1 MLNSHELLDLQIEKL
16 QEELEE
22 VTLKFRATQSK
33 DNLYGYMRMMENI
46 RVSIEKLEAEKAST
60 TP

>member
-1 MLNSHELLDLQIEKL
+1 MLNSHELLDMQIEKL

-22 VTLKFRATQSK
+22 VTLKFRATQNK
-33 DNLYGYMRMMENI
+33 DSLYGYMRIMENI